1 MKKDLRKELLK
12 KRKSLSNLDVLKKSS
27 QIEKRL
33 FKMNEYK
40 KSQMILYYISY
51 DNEVCTHYMIK
62 NSLLEGKNVV
72 VPLSNKKNITLI
84 LSKLD
89 KWDDLKIGSYKIL
102 EPKKEYIKRVSIDK
116 IDLIIVP
123 GVGFDK
129 QGNRIG
135 HGIGYIDKLLQ
146 DSNYASHI
154 GLAFE
159 LQIVDSISTEKHD
172 ISVNKIITEKRII
185 NCSELHRK

>member
-89 KWDDLKIGSYKIL
+89 KWDDLKIGSYNIL
-102 EPKKEYIKRVSIDK
+102 EPKKEYIKRASIDK

-129 QGNRIG
+129 RGNRIG
-135 HGIGYIDKLLQ
+135 HGIGYFDKLLQ

-185 NCSELHRK
+185 NCSE